1 MRPLRPCPHSA
12 FVHRFRLRAG
22 MHQSRLKP
30 QLNPK
35 GSSTMNTT
43 DKAALGRKFKH
54 FVLAHVR
61 QAPGWES
68 YYLAKGWKGKTNAL
82 TRDEINQAAID
93 LGVDKRA
100 LWTTYKA
107 EFGANAGAAE
117 SMQAQA
123 IVAGEGDEAEGD
135 ARDAKVEQ
143 EAQAK
148 GALNMA
154 E

>member
-1 MRPLRPCPHSA
+1 
-12 FVHRFRLRAG
+12 
-22 MHQSRLKP
+22 
-30 QLNPK
+30 
-35 GSSTMNTT
+35 MNAN

-61 QAPGWES
+61 QAPGWEA

-100 LWTTYKA
+100 LWTAYKA
-107 EFGANAGAAE
+107 ALSADAVSAE

-135 ARDAKVEQ
+135 ARDI
-143 EAQAK
+143 EAETQAK
-148 GALNMA
+148 GVLNMA
-154 E
+154 EDMRVEAVMALSASCRGRDARAEDRDEDSARARLQR